1 MRCFFHVIQWFSTQK
16 VSLAHLNTKQI
27 QGVTFRKTGIVF
39 TPSLSCS
46 VLSRDTK
53 TVTLRESRRPAFSFF
68 PPSSK
73 AHTACQAAQLVFD
86 TGCLSTQGAHT
97 ENSRLLLILDL
108 LLWFKDS
115 ETSPNPRAVTA
126 DTHPSQSP
134 PAQFG
139 TMEWKATILE
149 GRQCCRGEV
158 GVASSSMLFLLSSLC
173 LSDAPS

>member
-1 MRCFFHVIQWFSTQK
+1 MYLLLHCLAVCFLGIPRLLHCENHADPHFLFSLLLPKHTRL
-16 VSLAHLNTKQI
+16 VRL
-27 QGVTFRKTGIVF
+27 
-39 TPSLSCS
+39 PSLF
-46 VLSRDTK
+46 LTLAAFQHK
-53 TVTLRESRRPAFSFF
+53 EPTLRIHAFSYDSR
-68 PPSSK
+68 PSPM
-73 AHTACQAAQLVFD
+73 V
-86 TGCLSTQGAHT
+86 
-97 ENSRLLLILDL
+97 LDL

-139 TMEWKATILE
+139 TMEWKATILA